1 MWLSIFSKQF
11 FFGVLFLLISFVLA
25 YYFPT
30 YANNLGLFLVV
41 SFLSTLGIALLVASI
56 FSYSLELPSFIN
68 KIKSIIEKVI
78 IGKDFLS
85 DMSNENKR
93 EVLSN
98 IIKPNQKQLDSYSNI
113 ESYYNYFIHDIMSVA
128 KKNVRSNYRIFI
140 NVYEDKRK
148 KRIYSDGVYS
158 YRLFPSEDGYN
169 PIILGFII
177 SDEDSKLK
185 SIIINSPDGKTK
197 DIEIDKLKPT
207 EVSGTSQYEVDIQEF
222 GNGHGHLDIE
232 LRMIEYGHDH
242 WLNVNFKALQPTD
255 GFQLN
260 VYCHDK
266 IRIQENIVFEA
277 TDIFNSKITS
287 DKKELNVS
295 CYQWVN
301 EGTGLSCI
309 VSKKQG

>member
-1 MWLSIFSKQF
+1 MGYYFPDYGSNL
-11 FFGVLFLLISFVLA
+11 GLFLLISF
-25 YYFPT
+25 
-30 YANNLGLFLVV
+30 
-41 SFLSTLGIALLVASI
+41 LSTLGVALLVASI

-68 KIKSIIEKVI
+68 KIRAIIEKVV
-78 IGKDFLS
+78 IGKDFLA
-85 DMSNENKR
+85 DMTNENKK

-128 KKNVRSNYRIFI
+128 EKNVRSNYRIFI

-158 YRLFPSEDGYN
+158 YRLFPSENGYN
-169 PIILGFII
+169 PIILGFVIA
-177 SDEDSKLK
+177 DKDSKIK

-197 DIEIDKLKPT
+197 DVDIEKLIPKEENGIT
-207 EVSGTSQYEVDIQEF
+207 EYEVDIQEF

-260 VYCHDK
+260 VYCHNK
-266 IRIQENIVFEA
+266 VRIQENIVFEA
-277 TDIFNSKITS
+277 SDIFNSVIS
-287 DKKELNVS
+287 EDRRELNVS

-309 VSKKQG
+309 VSKKQ